1 MVSRTRRQQ
10 RDEKKLVFK
19 TLPGDKKKLYIELED
34 SVIKKKSWYQELEDS
49 LKSEKKLVLRTRRQP
64 KGQKK

>member
-1 MVSRTRRQQ
+1 MKKSWYLKLCLGIKKVVYRTRRQ
-10 RDEKKLVFK
+10 RNKE
-19 TLPGDKKKLYIELED
+19 
-34 SVIKKKSWYQELEDS
+34 KSWYQELEDS

>member
-1 MVSRTRRQQ
+1 MKKSWYLKLCLGKKVVYRTRRQ
-10 RDEKKLVFK
+10 RN
-19 TLPGDKKKLYIELED
+19 
-34 SVIKKKSWYQELEDS
+34 KKKSWYQELEDS